1 MDAISRRDPLLP
13 DGSSSAADEGAM
25 YAAMRRDMLELK
37 RENAKLKAK
46 LQKAQE
52 EVATAKA
59 EGEKRIF
66 AERRKAFRA
75 VQTLQ
80 AELAAEKQHGDALE
94 AALSAE
100 KKRREQSDMS
110 GDEANAHA
118 LAVQRELL
126 SAQCQIETFT
136 ANAPSHLLQRVSRQ
150 AVLSGHGP
158 PERCWSGA
166 AGRAGAAL
174 ASLAVEA
181 GPTLLD
187 AAQNPAM
194 LSVTGLMTPSACT
207 FEQNRISDLISTLYT
222 SAAQATDHGTDTAKR
237 DILEGSAESREAR
250 WTTSERLSAH
260 RSLWFQDRSVQ

>member
-1 MDAISRRDPLLP
+1 MARTSRQGRMQRLIQAPPCPRERHPCQHLLRPTRGRRSGRSQRLCAAPQAFQPHALLP
-13 DGSSSAADEGAM
+13 T
-25 YAAMRRDMLELK
+25 
-37 RENAKLKAK
+37 
-46 LQKAQE
+46 
-52 EVATAKA
+52 V
-59 EGEKRIF
+59 
-66 AERRKAFRA
+66 
-75 VQTLQ
+75 
-80 AELAAEKQHGDALE
+80 LA
-94 AALSAE
+94 
-100 KKRREQSDMS
+100 
-110 GDEANAHA
+110 AHA

-126 SAQCQIETFT
+126 SAQCQIETFA

-207 FEQNRISDLISTLYT
+207 FEQDRISSLISTLYT